1 MELMEV
7 ETRSTDIRNS
17 IENLENKIEKNLL
30 EEMSTN
36 LLLND
41 QALSILNPQD
51 IWSLL
56 QLFNSSVL
64 RECI

>member
-1 MELMEV
+1 MEV

-51 IWSLL
+51 IRSLL
-56 QLFNSSVL
+56 QLFNSSIL
-64 RECI
+64 RECM

>member
-41 QALSILNPQD
+41 QALSILNPQTYGLCCNYS
-51 IWSLL
+51 IL
-56 QLFNSSVL
+56 QF
-64 RECI
+64 